1 MSPRKTPAQT
11 GDSGQA
17 EHVLDENSRARA
29 FWGPRR
35 GAPRRYKCPTH
46 MRIPCNP
53 VGLAPVGIY
62 GLYNDAAPFIATRH
76 ATSRQTPHRHRSR
89 QWYCHGGMV
98 CARGGDGRG
107 NLRENREDPAP
118 TVGRLRGWH
127 CDPHRA
133 QRPPIAAS
141 IRVLCRPASPHEP
154 VVFTTTQHAA
164 SLRSSNNCTCL
175 IEAFIISRRE
185 GTSTKGGCA
194 SPL

>member
-76 ATSRQTPHRHRSR
+76 ATSRQTPESPYQDHDSKPRQLVEMGFPGCLVSTAVILIIYRPIRLKSR
-89 QWYCHGGMV
+89 LIGV
-98 CARGGDGRG
+98 
-107 NLRENREDPAP
+107 
-118 TVGRLRGWH
+118 RLRAARALRA
-127 CDPHRA
+127 PHS
-133 QRPPIAAS
+133 PPAA
-141 IRVLCRPASPHEP
+141 L
-154 VVFTTTQHAA
+154 
-164 SLRSSNNCTCL
+164 LRFAGHSSRNRQ
-175 IEAFIISRRE
+175 ERSV
-185 GTSTKGGCA
+185 S
-194 SPL
+194 

>member
-98 CARGGDGRG
+98 CAHGGDGRG
-107 NLRENREDPAP
+107 NLCENREDPAP
-118 TVGRLRGWH
+118 TVGRWRGWH
-127 CDPHRA
+127 CDPHCA

-141 IRVLCRPASPHEP
+141 IHAYYAAPHPPMNPWFLQRRGTPHRYGLRIIAS
-154 VVFTTTQHAA
+154 A
-164 SLRSSNNCTCL
+164 
-175 IEAFIISRRE
+175 
-185 GTSTKGGCA
+185 
-194 SPL
+194 